1 MPVWLTPPATVG
13 SPFLVSREGQPQAA
27 LVVPSASLRLPLT
40 STFGVFFPVAA
51 QVDIRIYLDTLS
63 CMNTFLRSDDFDAW
77 LASLKDKVGRARIV
91 HRIRAAEHGNFG
103 DCEPVGEGVSEMRV
117 HFGPGYRVY
126 FTRRGDVVYLLLLGG
141 NKSSQKRDIK
151 RAIEMARAIEKE

>member
-1 MPVWLTPPATVG
+1 
-13 SPFLVSREGQPQAA
+13 
-27 LVVPSASLRLPLT
+27 
-40 STFGVFFPVAA
+40 
-51 QVDIRIYLDTLS
+51 
-63 CMNTFLRSDDFDAW
+63 MNTFLRSDEFDAW
-77 LASLKDKVGRARIV
+77 LASLKDKVGRARII
-91 HRIRAAEHGNFG
+91 HRIRTAEHGNFG

-151 RAIEMARAIEKE
+151 RAIEMANAIEKE